1 MTGDFQALA
10 AASYVSLET
19 YRKSGAPVRTPV
31 WITADGSKGQD
42 DAL

>member
-19 YRKSGAPVRTPV
+19 YRKSPV
-31 WITADGSKGQD
+31 WITADEGKGQY